1 MAVLM
6 ALVVTSRADAAI
18 SPDVIQACVNEKS
31 GEVHILLEDGKKKA
45 AKCKKKDIQL
55 DWNIQGVPGEPGADS
70 IVPGPKGDTG
80 DDSIVPGPKG
90 DTGDDSIVPGPKG
103 ETGADSTV
111 PGPKGDKG
119 DQGLP
124 ADPIRTI
131 ARVSGFGGSSGDIGD
146 PTTVPVNGNPI

>member
-90 DTGDDSIVPGPKG
+90 